1 MYWNCKE
8 KIDVDKVPRVETVTR
23 AADLSG
29 KTNRDPVMSV
39 NTLLT
44 HVCHLCHNMITAPSR
59 ANTGLAKFM
68 QTWTETDSGK
78 PGQLDRPSCLGSIS
92 QPLRC
97 THSYKAIASI
107 Q

>member
-39 NTLLT
+39 NT
-44 HVCHLCHNMITAPSR
+44 
-59 ANTGLAKFM
+59 
-68 QTWTETDSGK
+68 
-78 PGQLDRPSCLGSIS
+78 CLSS
-92 QPLRC
+92 L
-97 THSYKAIASI
+97 S
-107 Q
+107 